1 MFGSAHA
8 SREGGNMATHM
19 TLSQIS
25 NGNPAYDSYYRQVD
39 PANTGKVGAGEAAQ
53 FLKKSG
59 LSDSTLGKIWELS
72 DSDHKGYLDKRGFFV
87 ALRLV
92 ASAQSGNDVSHN
104 SLNHTVPAPKFRDT
118 GSPSLISA
126 SLLSTDSSW
135 AVRSDERAKFDGIF
149 ESLGPVGGLLSG
161 DKVKPVL
168 INSKLPLDV
177 LGRIWD
183 LSDVDK
189 DGHLDKE
196 EFTVAMH
203 LVHRAMEKEPV
214 PATLPLTLI
223 PPSKRKKIA
232 GSLPGSVAV
241 LPASPFKGLGLR
253 PTTDPQGRQSPLGSS
268 SISSSSSALGGTG
281 SLAQKYSFK
290 SSQPPQPAVSW
301 VVPLADRGRYD
312 DIFAKAD
319 SDMDGLVGGA
329 EVKDIFM
336 NSGLPQNML
345 ARIWSLADT
354 KQQGKLSREQFSL
367 AMYLI
372 QQKVTKGLDPPQVL
386 TLDMIPPSE
395 KGTSGLGFYGFTA
408 PLLTPQR
415 AVLNS
420 RRDTVSSSSVVP
432 LELTG
437 TKELDDIIQEI
448 NQLQREKVTLE
459 QEIREMEQTLRHK
472 NSELQD
478 MQGELEQESSGVQ
491 DLEAQ
496 RHVAQDRLQEMDQQ
510 RAKLED
516 KINDAKSKYQ
526 NESQKVVSLQLEISS
541 QEQEVQ
547 GQEKELSRTRTDL
560 YCLEQEEEQLE
571 ESIRAGQ
578 AKLQSILNLLKS
590 SQDEMEEATS
600 ELAQI
605 QSSQQE
611 LTKTIEEYSKAL
623 NGSLSDLSRFPE
635 LNDPL
640 PNNRPLDRLNEGK
653 ESSSSS
659 LRSRI
664 AMFNHTAKETPAD
677 PFKSEDPF
685 KSDPFQDPFGG
696 DPFKES
702 DPFKSA
708 DPFASGDPFGKS
720 STKTNLSRGGSPFA
734 QSIAK
739 PKDSDPFGTEDPF
752 ADSAF
757 GAQRGFA
764 DFGQMSKNFSGSAFE
779 RRPSHPPKKTPPPK
793 PAPPPYSSSQG
804 APGHSLGPAS
814 HVVSRGQRGPP
825 ASLANIAAV
834 QEVASLEVRR
844 SSWSG
849 PSGRAS
855 GWSRRG

>member
-1 MFGSAHA
+1 
-8 SREGGNMATHM
+8 MAVHM

-268 SISSSSSALGGTG
+268 SSSSALGGTG
-281 SLAQKYSFK
+281 SLAQKHSFK

-372 QQKVTKGLDPPQVL
+372 QQKVAKGLDPPQVL
-386 TLDMIPPSE
+386 TPDMIPPSE

-420 RRDTVSSSSVVP
+420 RSDTVSSSSVVP

-590 SQDEMEEATS
+590 SQDEMEE
-600 ELAQI
+600 
-605 QSSQQE
+605 
-611 LTKTIEEYSKAL
+611 
-623 NGSLSDLSRFPE
+623 
-635 LNDPL
+635 
-640 PNNRPLDRLNEGK
+640 

-696 DPFKES
+696 HPFKES

-720 STKTNLSRGGSPFA
+720 STKTNLSRGDSPFA

-757 GAQRGFA
+757 GGQSGFA
-764 DFGQMSKNFSGSAFE
+764 DFGQMSKNFSGLAFE

-804 APGHSLGPAS
+804 APGHSLGPAG

-825 ASLANIAAV
+825 ASLANIAAFGSEAEQLEWAKRESERAE
-834 QEVASLEVRR
+834 QERLRRLRQQEQEDLELAIAL
-844 SSWSG
+844 SKTLT
-849 PSGRAS
+849 
-855 GWSRRG
+855 